1 MNRLFLVRH
10 GENQANLTKEFSHR
24 LVDYSLTP
32 KGALQAQQTAAYLSD
47 KAVDHV
53 FTSPLK
59 RAFETAVQIAQATGA
74 PLTTIEEFREM
85 DVGDL
90 EREPPSAKNWKL
102 HDDVLMAWWAG
113 KPEVRF
119 PGGENYLELVAR
131 VRRGYEQALRNR
143 QSETLVVVAHGGSLG
158 APLLQLCPSL
168 TPEVFRST
176 EHHNCAIS
184 ELAAN
189 LTNEGLHFE
198 LVRWAACDH
207 LTGEAAAFVPG
218 SPAPDELEDT

>member
-24 LVDYSLTP
+24 LIDYSLTP
-32 KGALQAQQTAAYLSD
+32 KGVLQAQQTAVYFRD

-53 FTSPLK
+53 FASPLR
-59 RAFETAVQIAQATGA
+59 RAVETAEQIVHETGA
-74 PLTTIEEFREM
+74 PLTVLEAFREL

-113 KPEVRF
+113 RPEVRF

-131 VRRGYEQALRNR
+131 ARRGYEQVLRGR
-143 QSETLVVVAHGGSLG
+143 QDETLVVVAHGGSLG

-168 TPEVFRST
+168 TPEVFRGT
-176 EHHNCAIS
+176 EHHNCAVT
-184 ELAAN
+184 ELSAGFLDGA
-189 LTNEGLHFE
+189 LHLE
-198 LVRWAACDH
+198 LVRWAACGH
-207 LTGEAAAFVPG
+207 LTGDAAAFVSS
-218 SPAPDELEDT
+218 SPSSGELNDI